1 MRFMMMAVYES
12 AAPDAVRGAEG
23 VAKMMQYNKALQKA
37 GVLLANDGLFPPST
51 GARISYADGKPTVTD
66 GPFPELKEVISGYW
80 IIQARS
86 REEAI
91 EWARRAPMSNHERIE
106 VRQIHELPDFP
117 EDVQRSAEGVR
128 TPERRTLDCMSDV
141 AKTIEAVWKIEST
154 RLIAAIA
161 RVTHDIGIAEELA
174 QDALVTALE
183 VWPEEG
189 IPENPG
195 AWLMTA
201 AKRRAID
208 SLRRGRMLVQKHEE
222 IARELEW
229 QQQRLGDAM
238 EHSLD
243 QVIDDDV
250 LRLIFTACHPVL
262 AVEGRI
268 ALTLRLI
275 GGLTTAEIARAFLVP
290 EKTMGQRIFRAKKTL
305 SEAHVPFET
314 PSGDELR
321 RRVESVLSVVYL
333 IFNEGYTATSGEE
346 WMRAALC
353 DEALRLGRMLAQ
365 LLPGESEVHAL
376 VALMEL
382 HASRTAARRGKN
394 GEAVLL
400 PDQDRSLWDDAQIQR
415 GMTAL
420 EQAQRLGGGA
430 KPYALQAAIAA
441 CHMRARTA
449 EETDWERIVLLYD
462 ALLQINPS
470 PIVALNRAVAVGM
483 VQGPA
488 AGLDALD
495 AAATLAGDSA
505 LAGYH
510 LLPSVRGDLLMK
522 MGRFSEAREEI
533 QRAIA
538 MTKNL
543 REQEL
548 LANRLKQLD

>member
-1 MRFMMMAVYES
+1 M
-12 AAPDAVRGAEG
+12 P
-23 VAKMMQYNKALQKA
+23 
-37 GVLLANDGLFPPST
+37 
-51 GARISYADGKPTVTD
+51 
-66 GPFPELKEVISGYW
+66 
-80 IIQARS
+80 
-86 REEAI
+86 
-91 EWARRAPMSNHERIE
+91 
-106 VRQIHELPDFP
+106 
-117 EDVQRSAEGVR
+117 
-128 TPERRTLDCMSDV
+128 
-141 AKTIEAVWKIEST
+141 KTIEAVWKIEST

-161 RVTHDIGIAEELA
+161 RVTRDIGVAEELA

-189 IPENPG
+189 IPENPA

-201 AKRRAID
+201 AKRRALD
-208 SLRRGRMLVQKHEE
+208 TLRRGQMLVQKHEE
-222 IARELEW
+222 IARELEA
-229 QQQRLGDAM
+229 QQQRLGEAM
-238 EHSLD
+238 DQALD
-243 QVIDDDV
+243 QVINDDV

-262 AVEGRI
+262 AVEGRV

-305 SEAHVPFET
+305 AEANVPFET
-314 PSGDELR
+314 PRGDELR

-333 IFNEGYTATSGEE
+333 IFNEGYTATSGNE

-353 DEALRLGRMLAQ
+353 DDALRLGRILAQ
-365 LLPGESEVHAL
+365 LLPGESEVHCL
-376 VALMEL
+376 LALMEL
-382 HASRTAARRGKN
+382 HASRTAARRGPK

-400 PDQDRSLWDDAQIQR
+400 PDQNRSLWDHAQIQR

-420 EQAQRLGGGA
+420 EHAQKLDGGA
-430 KPYALQAAIAA
+430 KQYALQAAIAA

-462 ALLQINPS
+462 ALMQISPS
-470 PIVALNRAVAVGM
+470 PIVALNRAVAIGM
-483 VQGPA
+483 AQGPA

-495 AAATLAGDSA
+495 AMDPPGTDSA

-522 MGRFSEAREEI
+522 MGRFTEAREEI
-533 QRAIA
+533 QRAIT
-538 MTKNL
+538 MTQNL

-548 LANRLKQLD
+548 LTERLKQIEKAALSA